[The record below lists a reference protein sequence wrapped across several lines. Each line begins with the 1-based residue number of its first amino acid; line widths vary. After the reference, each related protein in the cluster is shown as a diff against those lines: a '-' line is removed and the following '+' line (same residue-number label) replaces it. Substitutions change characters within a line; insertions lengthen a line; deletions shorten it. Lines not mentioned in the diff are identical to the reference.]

1 MSEQFLQPE
10 GGETQQAGSGGQGV
24 GRAPPQPRHHRQ
36 EREGESPDRTQHQL
50 RASLHSNKASGRHR
64 EASEPQVYR
73 LYDEESGELS
83 YSKEEENGGI

>member
-10 GGETQQAGSGGQGV
+10 GGETQQAGSGGEGV